1 MYTYTLNGKSSE
13 MRPLHLLAICSLLFL
28 SCKKKKIEEEIA
40 PPIQYDVTH
49 YYVSPAGNDAN
60 DGKSADK
67 PFKTIQKA
75 ADLAQP
81 RCTVHLAGGEYK
93 QQLEMKTSGTDA
105 YPIVFI
111 AEPSDPSM
119 PAVLTQGG
127 ENDAVLTI
135 IDKRNI
141 RIQGLHVANL
151 TRNNA
156 QGILIKATPDGGVS
170 NIQLREV
177 NVYNIAWTA
186 QPAKTPGENDNAQP
200 IIVYGEGKAQQNAV
214 SGVYFYKCKV
224 YNNVTGYS
232 EAISLDGNIDNFSV
246 TSCEVYNNTNI
257 GIAAIGN
264 YGVSATAALDQAR
277 NGRISDNYCHDN
289 IASYATSAGIY
300 VDGGSKI
307 SIFRN
312 RCKNNG
318 YGIEV
323 GCEENGSASD
333 IYLLGNVIEGNQ
345 EAGMALGGYD
355 AGTSGQVKK
364 CLVVNNTF
372 FRNGIAG
379 GGGELAIT
387 KASDCKIMN
396 NIFYGGTSLLLYG
409 EAISPQQNNTFD
421 YNSWFTTVA
430 GGPLFTWAGKNYNT
444 FDAWQNGTKQDL
456 SSMNFDPKLVNVQNG
471 NVDLHLQAGSGLR
484 KKGNEPIIWLTF
496 PTDVAEKD
504 LDGESFG
511 AEFPNIGAY
520 QK

>member
-1 MYTYTLNGKSSE
+1 MK
-13 MRPLHLLAICSLLFL
+13 PLHLFVVCSLLFL
-28 SCKKKKIEEEIA
+28 SCKKRIEDEVA
-40 PPIQYDVTH
+40 LPPKYDATH
-49 YYVSPAGNDAN
+49 YYVSPNGNDAN
-60 DGKSADK
+60 NGLSADK

-93 QQLEMKTSGTDA
+93 QQLEIKNSGTDT
-105 YPIVFI
+105 YPIVFL
-111 AEPSDPSM
+111 SDANK

-127 ENDAVLTI
+127 ENDAILTI
-135 IDKRNI
+135 IDQRNI
-141 RIQGLHVANL
+141 RIQGIHVANL
-151 TRNNA
+151 IRNNA

-170 NIQLREV
+170 NILLDSV

-186 QPAKTPGENDNAQP
+186 QPTKIPGENDNAQP

-214 SGVYFYKCKV
+214 TRVYLSNCKV
-224 YNNVTGYS
+224 YNNVTGFS
-232 EAISLDGNIDNFSV
+232 EAVSLDGNVERFAIHLS
-246 TSCEVYNNTNI
+246 EIYNNTNI
-257 GIAAIGN
+257 GIAIIGH
-264 YGVSATAALDQAR
+264 YGVSKTAALDQAR
-277 NGRISDNYCHDN
+277 DGDIWDNYCHDN
-289 IASYATSAGIY
+289 ISAYATSAGIY
-300 VDGGSKI
+300 VDGGSKVF
-307 SIFRN
+307 IFRN

-333 IYLLGNVIEGNQ
+333 IRVMGNVIEGNQ

-355 AGTSGQVKK
+355 AGTSGQVLK
-364 CLVVNNTF
+364 CMVINNTF
-372 FRNGIAG
+372 FRNGIVG

-409 EAISPQQNNTFD
+409 EAISPQQNNTFN
-421 YNSWFTTVA
+421 YNGWFTTVT

-444 FDAWQNGTKQDL
+444 FDAWKSATKQDF
-456 SSMNFDPKLVNVQNG
+456 SSINVDPKFVSVQNS
-471 NVDLHLQAGSGLR
+471 NTDLHLQAGSALR
-484 KKGNEPIIWLTF
+484 KRADEPIIWETF
-496 PTDVAEKD
+496 RSDVAGRD

>member
-1 MYTYTLNGKSSE
+1 MK
-13 MRPLHLLAICSLLFL
+13 PLHLLAICSLLSL
-28 SCKKKKIEEEIA
+28 SCKKEKDKEVIT
-40 PPIQYDVTH
+40 PIKQYDATH
-49 YYVSPAGNDAN
+49 YYVSPDGNDAN
-60 DGKSADK
+60 DGLTADK

-93 QQLEMKTSGTDA
+93 QQLEIKTSGTDL
-105 YPIVFI
+105 YPIVFL
-111 AEPSDPSM
+111 SDPAA

-127 ENDAVLTI
+127 ENDAI
-135 IDKRNI
+135 ITLVDKSNI
-141 RIQGLHVANL
+141 YFQGLHVANL

-170 NIQLREV
+170 NILLKEV

-186 QPAKTPGENDNAQP
+186 QASKTPGENDNAQP

-214 SGVYFYKCKV
+214 AGVSIYKCKV
-224 YNNVTGYS
+224 YNNVTGFS
-232 EAISLDGNIDNFSV
+232 EAVSLDGNVTGFSV
-246 TSCEVYNNTNI
+246 ISCEVYNNTNI
-257 GIAAIGN
+257 GIAAIGH
-264 YGVSATAALDQAR
+264 YGVSKTVALDQAR
-277 NGRISDNYCHDN
+277 NGRIADNYCHDN

-307 SIFRN
+307 FIFRN

-323 GCEENGSASD
+323 GCEENGSADD
-333 IYLLGNVIEGNQ
+333 IRVMGNVIEGSQ

-355 AGTSGQVKK
+355 AGTSGQVLK
-364 CLVVNNTF
+364 CLVINNTF

-409 EAISPQQNNTFD
+409 EKISPQQNNTLD
-421 YNSWFTTVA
+421 YNNWFTTVA
-430 GGPLFTWAGKNYNT
+430 GSPLFTWAGKSYNT
-444 FDAWQNGTKQDL
+444 FDAWKNGTKQDL
-456 SSMNFDPKLVNVQNG
+456 SSLNVDPKFVSIQNG
-471 NVDLHLQAGSGLR
+471 NTDLHLQAGSPLR
-484 KKGNEPIIWLTF
+484 EKGDDGITGLTF
-496 PTDVAEKD
+496 PSDVMERDLDDFPFTDVYPS
-504 LDGESFG
+504 L
-511 AEFPNIGAY
+511 GAY